1 MTESGHSQTA
11 PRTGG
16 FRFSLRVLFLFVLF
30 AAVMC
35 SHVATSLRLKQAES
49 NLANASEELVE
60 AKEELDQVRSENSEL
75 RARFGEY
82 QSDDPNQLCAV
93 ASPFLRP
100 KDLRWR
106 WQVVAQDSNH
116 RLCAAVNDI
125 PKEGMPAGGE
135 QVLVSQL
142 PKGECSIEV
151 TVRRDHSG
159 EWQLHAECLSVDSR
173 MPEFDPVENSIDIPK
188 SLVDSWAQSEYPP
201 ISVHTSVLTRVDRP
215 IELLRSFDPAFEIAE
230 SSAQKLREGVILW
243 IEKNPPVPN
252 SELPPA
258 SP

>member
-1 MTESGHSQTA
+1 MTEPGQSQIVPQA
-11 PRTGG
+11 GR
-16 FRFSLRVLFLFVLF
+16 FRFSLRALFLFVLVAGVTF
-30 AAVMC
+30 
-35 SHVATSLRLKQAES
+35 SHIATSLRLKRVES
-49 NLANASEELVE
+49 EFATASEELVE
-60 AKEELDQVRSENSEL
+60 AKEELDEVRSENKEF

-82 QSDDPNQLCAV
+82 QRDDPNQLCAV

-106 WQVVAQDSNH
+106 WQVVAQDSNY

-125 PKEGMPAGGE
+125 PKEDMPADGE

-173 MPEFDPVENSIDIPK
+173 MPEFNPVESSMSIPQ

-230 SSAQKLREGVILW
+230 STAQKLREGIILW
-243 IEKNPPVPN
+243 IEKIPLVPN
-252 SELPPA
+252 SELPHA